1 MIAVILLRGDSD
13 MFYPIILYAI
23 ISVLPAAYMYFY
35 PTNANSESSRKL
47 TVSAISLLSFILQTH
62 YMQNMNN
69 FQYWFAII
77 PLFFVGL
84 YVGRFYLAMVAIGA
98 IVFHLFYYTSGSEF
112 LLFTSYVFIISIVNF
127 TVYSKFQTL
136 HGARK
141 ILLVLCSVTISGIVS
156 IFLFLQSLEA
166 RNIHNSTFSWWELIE
181 YGVIYY
187 CTILY
192 SFMSLNRQED
202 KDKLI
207 SMYQSMNC
215 TANYELNTWIQ
226 VIRNSPISIINVN
239 VSGEIMYANNKAYE
253 KLINLRRVSNKIG
266 YIQRLEDILSPSV
279 NSSIAQLVNQVFM
292 NKIASNTTQFDGQ
305 NCYMYSASPI
315 FSQESEQI
323 VAVSLFIHDITELH
337 VLRHEIDHM
346 DRLSLVG
353 QMAASITHEIRNPMA
368 VIRGFVQLLEEKSST
383 KGHEY
388 YRIII
393 DELDRANAIIS
404 DFLALAQQ
412 HEVKKELQQINK
424 IINDLYPLLLADAN
438 LRGQTME
445 FTLAD
450 QLPSI
455 SINEREIKQLMLNLS
470 RNAMEAMDQD
480 GHLHISTRMCNEG
493 ILLSVSDQGPGIS
506 DDMKIKIFEPF
517 VSTKIT
523 GTGLG
528 LPLCADI
535 AKRHNAHIEV
545 LNNKDRGSIFQ
556 ILFPFEKQVEK
567 QLLSS

>member
-1 MIAVILLRGDSD
+1 
-13 MFYPIILYAI
+13 MFYPVVLYAI
-23 ISVLPAAYMYFY
+23 ISALPAAYMYFY
-35 PTNANSESSRKL
+35 PTNVNSESLRKL
-47 TVSAISLLSFILQTH
+47 TVSAIALFSFILETH
-62 YMQNMNN
+62 FMPDINN
-69 FQYWFAII
+69 YQYSFALI

-84 YVGRFYLAMVAIGA
+84 YAGRFSLAMVAVCG
-98 IVFHLFYYTSGSEF
+98 VLFHILYFTSGSEF
-112 LLFTSYVFIISIVNF
+112 LLFTSYVFIVSIVNF
-127 TVYSKFQTL
+127 TVHSKYQTL
-136 HGARK
+136 HSRGK
-141 ILLVLCSVTISGIVS
+141 IILVLCSITVATTVCVFLSVQSLDAQIRYHSNFLWQDQIKYGIV
-156 IFLFLQSLEA
+156 
-166 RNIHNSTFSWWELIE
+166 
-181 YGVIYY
+181 YY
-187 CTILY
+187 CTILF
-192 SFMSLNRQED
+192 SFMVLIRQERQD
-202 KDKLI
+202 RLLNY
-207 SMYQSMNC
+207 YQSMNY
-215 TANYELNTWIQ
+215 TANYESNTWIQ

-253 KLINLRRVSNKIG
+253 IHTNLRPVSNQVG
-266 YIQRLEDILSPSV
+266 SIQNLDEVLSTSVILS
-279 NSSIAQLVNQVFM
+279 ITQLVNQVFM
-292 NKIASNTTQFDGQ
+292 NRIAASTTQFDGE
-305 NCYMYSASPI
+305 NCFMYSALPI
-315 FSQESEQI
+315 FSQDNEQI
-323 VAVSLFIHDITELH
+323 VAVSLFIQDITELH

-393 DELDRANAIIS
+393 EELDRANAIIS

-412 HEVKKELQQINK
+412 REVKKELQQINK
-424 IINDLYPLLLADAN
+424 VIDDLYPLLLADAN

-450 QLPSI
+450 QLPAI

-480 GHLHISTRMCNEG
+480 GHLHISTKICNEG
-493 ILLSVSDQGPGIS
+493 ILLSVSDQGPGLS

-517 VSTKIT
+517 VSTKST

-535 AKRHNAHIEV
+535 AKRHNTHIEV
-545 LNNKDRGSIFQ
+545 LNNIDRGSIFQ

-567 QLLSS
+567 RLLSS